1 MKRGFFLYFFFFFP
15 WLLDT
20 WHAIV
25 SWKLVSKDFKD
36 ITLFCI
42 AIENYRGKKL
52 INTKEVSKYIILLN
66 PCKSSEI

>member
-1 MKRGFFLYFFFFFP
+1 MKRGFFLFFFP

-42 AIENYRGKKL
+42 AIENYRGKK
-52 INTKEVSKYIILLN
+52 IDKYKRGFKIYN
-66 PCKSSEI
+66 SFKSV

>member
-1 MKRGFFLYFFFFFP
+1 MKRGFFLSFFFFP

-42 AIENYRGKKL
+42 AIENYRGEK
-52 INTKEVSKYIILLN
+52 IDKYKRGFKIYN
-66 PCKSSEI
+66 SFKSV